1 MVSIRKISSKDLD
14 ELQRVSRLTFHETFA
29 AVNSAENMAKY
40 LEEEL
45 SLVKLSAE
53 LTTPDS
59 AFYFAEDDE
68 QVIGYLKLNFGQA
81 QTELKDGRAVEIE
94 RIYVLAAHQG
104 KQIGQLLYQQA
115 IQAAKEINAEYV
127 WLGVWE
133 ENRKA
138 INFYQKNGFVEFDK
152 HIFYLGDDAQTDIM
166 MKLELP
172 VAPAT
177 S

>member
-1 MVSIRKISSKDLD
+1 MVSIRKISIEDLD
-14 ELQRVSRLTFHETFA
+14 ELQRVSRQTFHDTFA

-45 SLVKLSAE
+45 STEKLSKE
-53 LTTPDS
+53 LANPDS
-59 AFYFAEDDE
+59 AFYFAEDDG
-68 QVIGYLKLNFGQA
+68 QVVGYLKLNFGQA

-94 RIYVLAAHQG
+94 RIYVVAAYQG

-115 IQAAKEINAEYV
+115 IKAAEEINAGYV

-133 ENRKA
+133 ENQKA
-138 INFYQKNGFVEFDK
+138 INFYRKNGFEEFDK

-166 MKLELP
+166 MKLELK
-172 VAPAT
+172 
-177 S
+177 SR